1 MTERTSPIA
10 MEEVSDPTEVA
21 KARIRRAQLDR
32 NVAWLRTHAT
42 EVYEKYR
49 GKFICVAGEQVF
61 ADDTPE
67 EACALA
73 AAAHPEDEGSFVQ
86 YIPREKM
93 ARVYVNQF
101 PCPRKNCGVQA
112 RPR

>member
-1 MTERTSPIA
+1 
-10 MEEVSDPTEVA
+10 MEEVTDPVEIS
-21 KARIRRAQLDR
+21 KARIRRAELDR

-61 ADDTPE
+61 ADDTSE

-73 AAAHPEDEGSFVQ
+73 AAAHPGDQGSFVQ
-86 YIPREKM
+86 YIPKEKM
-93 ARVYVNQF
+93 ARVYADQ
-101 PCPRKNCGVQA
+101 R
-112 RPR
+112 